1 MKMKKIIAAMASM
14 AISAT
19 AFVVMSV
26 SAYAADINIPYTQSE
41 NSLTTSDDTKE
52 VRVNICNTWSG
63 NNIED
68 ISTDTAVSEKIVV
81 KFTVDGIGS
90 DSTRTNEDGTTE
102 NLCAYLIGSIGTNS
116 AWSHDENGNATV
128 SINGDGDYTATWT
141 LDEDSDSVDNLI
153 LQSNIRIDAD
163 KTLKDSGITI
173 TVNSVSTIGEE
184 DTSTTT
190 TTTAT
195 SNSTTTTTTTTSGST
210 TTATG
215 IAQTPAPTGDNGVG
229 AVLTVTTLAGV
240 TMLLSKKKNN

>member
-1 MKMKKIIAAMASM
+1 MMMKKIIAAMASK

-19 AFVVMSV
+19 AFMVMSV

-102 NLCAYLIGSIGTNS
+102 NLCAYLIGSVGTNS
-116 AWSHDENGNATV
+116 AWSPDENGNETV
-128 SINGDGDYTATWT
+128 AINGDGDYTVTWT
-141 LDEDSDSVDNLI
+141 LDKDSDSIDNLI

-163 KTLKDSGITI
+163 KTLEESGITI
-173 TVNSVSTIGEE
+173 TVNSISTIGEE
-184 DTSTTT
+184 VTSTTT
-190 TTTAT
+190 TTTE
-195 SNSTTTTTTTTSGST
+195 SSTTTTTTSGT
-210 TTATG
+210 TSTATG
-215 IAQTPAPTGDNGVG
+215 IAQAPAPTGDKGVG
-229 AVLTVTTLAGV
+229 AVLTVITLAGV
-240 TMLLSKKKNN
+240 TMILSKKKNN

>member
-116 AWSHDENGNATV
+116 AWSPDENGNATV

-190 TTTAT
+190 TTTST
-195 SNSTTTTTTTTSGST
+195 SGSTTTTTATTSGST